1 MLKIF
6 FVISI
11 ISFSTNSFALSKIGH
26 QVVCQ
31 LAFDHLSPF
40 KQQQVVYLL
49 NNIARPDKKAINRYN
64 NNNSNEAI
72 SFADACT
79 WADAIKNNTEYALY
93 KSWHYINV
101 ARNTRRVDSSTCL
114 KNCLPRAILFHQRQL
129 TQKNISSVKIRAL
142 MFLGHWLGDIHQ
154 PLHVSFSDDAGGNK
168 IKIRGTT
175 GGCSN
180 LHALWDRCLLSPGDQ
195 HTVKALVEKLK
206 NQWPYMPNSRWY
218 DDAVWAW
225 ANESLALVK
234 QASFLYCEMSR
245 DGFCHKPSTSVLIL
259 RQNYHDKYRP
269 ILEQRLLKA
278 AIRLSYV
285 LEHSL

>member
-31 LAFDHLSPF
+31 LAFDHLSRF
-40 KQQQVVYLL
+40 KQHQVIYLL
-49 NNIARPDKKAINRYN
+49 NNIASSDKKAINRYN
-64 NNNSNEAI
+64 NNNSHEAI

-79 WADAIKNNTEYALY
+79 WADAIKNKAEYSQY
-93 KSWHYINV
+93 QSWHYINV
-101 ARNTRRVDSSTCL
+101 ARNIQFVDSSTCL
-114 KNCLPRAILFHQRQL
+114 RNCLPMAILFHQRQL
-129 TQKNISSVKIRAL
+129 TQKNNTKVKIKAL

-154 PLHVSFSDDAGGNK
+154 PLHVSFSDDAGGNN
-168 IKIRGTT
+168 IKIRATM

-180 LHALWDRCLLSPGDQ
+180 FHALWDRCLLEVGGQQS
-195 HTVKALVEKLK
+195 VKVLVDKL
-206 NQWPYMPNSRWY
+206 NRQWPYMPNGPWY

-234 QASFLYCEMSR
+234 QPSFLYCEMSS
-245 DGFCHKPSTSVLIL
+245 DGFCHKSSSSVLAL
-259 RQNYHDKYRP
+259 PQSYHDKYRP
-269 ILEQRLLKA
+269 ILEERLLKA

-285 LEHSL
+285 LEQSL